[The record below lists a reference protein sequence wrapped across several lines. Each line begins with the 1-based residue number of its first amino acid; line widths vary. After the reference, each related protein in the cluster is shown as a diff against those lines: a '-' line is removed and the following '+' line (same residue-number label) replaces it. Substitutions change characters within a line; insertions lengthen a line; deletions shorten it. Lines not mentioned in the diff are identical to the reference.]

1 MTWVFYGHY
10 ENQFVVA
17 QNKLALASNALSSL
31 RTALKIVII
40 TSMLWMGKQ
49 FCQLSH

>member
-1 MTWVFYGHY
+1 MGFYGHY

-17 QNKLALASNALSSL
+17 QNELAYISFSLANIKSALSSL
-31 RTALKIVII
+31 RAKN
-40 TSMLWMGKQ
+40 SMLWMGKQ

>member
-17 QNKLALASNALSSL
+17 QNELAYLANSALSSL

-40 TSMLWMGKQ
+40 SMLWMGKQ
-49 FCQLSH
+49 FCQRIN